1 MSGHKHPIAIQVWSA
16 GSSSLSR
23 AKAVVLQ
30 AVPTLSETARDVLFT
45 YAVTGSAMSSLAI
58 IAAPHLETLLRCLF
72 HCRG

>member
-23 AKAVVLQ
+23 AKAVVRQ
-30 AVPTLSETARDVLFT
+30 MVPTLSETARDVLFT
-45 YAVTGSAMSSLAI
+45 YAVTGSAISSLAI

-72 HCRG
+72 HGRG